1 MDAKHPHPA
10 MPYGVGIQQ
19 AIASGNLA
27 QMKAMAAQAEE
38 HLKSYGDISA
48 ALESL
53 KLEIAKHEAKH

>member
-1 MDAKHPHPA
+1 